1 VGRMPSAMGTDGM
14 CGREIS
20 NLSRSAILKSG
31 VKRSESETD
40 RSKILINESVDVE
53 ARILPEG
60 CQSRLKNFPVGL

>member
-1 VGRMPSAMGTDGM
+1 MPSVMGTDGM

-20 NLSRSAILKSG
+20 NFSRSAILNSSVRSSG
-31 VKRSESETD
+31 SETD
-40 RSKILINESVDVE
+40 RSKSLISESVDVD